1 MLSGM
6 ADTTDLL
13 TYLQRGRDAVLW
25 KLDGATEHDIRRP
38 LTRTGTNLLG
48 LVKHLA
54 AVESGYLGLVFDRPF
69 PEPIPWA
76 GADVEANAD
85 MWATPDQSRAELVDL
100 YRRVSAHGDETV
112 RLLGPDAEASVPW
125 WPGRGPVT
133 VSSVLVHLIAETHR
147 HAGHA
152 DIVRELVDDSAGMS
166 AGNSNLPDGDRDWW
180 ADYRGRVDGAAE
192 RYR

>member
-1 MLSGM
+1 M

-69 PEPIPWA
+69 PEPISWA

-85 MWATPDQSRAELVDL
+85 MWATPDQSRAGTRRRLGRDERRQLEPPRRRPRLV
-100 YRRVSAHGDETV
+100 G
-112 RLLGPDAEASVPW
+112 RLPRAG
-125 WPGRGPVT
+125 GRGGGEVSVT
-133 VSSVLVHLIAETHR
+133 SVGSSCAGSRHPHR
-147 HAGHA
+147 LQPARLTGT
-152 DIVRELVDDSAGMS
+152 
-166 AGNSNLPDGDRDWW
+166 
-180 ADYRGRVDGAAE
+180 
-192 RYR
+192 